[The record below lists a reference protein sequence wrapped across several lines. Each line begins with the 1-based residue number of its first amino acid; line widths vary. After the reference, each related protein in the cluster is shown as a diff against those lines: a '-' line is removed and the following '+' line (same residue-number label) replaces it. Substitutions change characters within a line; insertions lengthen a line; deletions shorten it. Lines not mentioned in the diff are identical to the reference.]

1 MLENNQKICTK
12 CNKILPITNFYKY
25 KDKLR
30 NQCKPC
36 FNSYDTVPKEIK
48 NTNRKIKRAKK
59 REEVFSSIPIL
70 EGEIFKPILGYEN
83 AYKVSNY
90 GRIVSLSKQIN
101 CYQEKL
107 KSFEL
112 CKGYPRVSLWNNGK
126 GKHFFIHRL
135 VAEAFIPNP
144 DNKPHI
150 NHING
155 IKTDYSINNL
165 EWCTPKE
172 NIEHSIRTGLAGTT
186 LHKKTKLNKSG
197 YIGVS
202 YCKLTKKWLSR
213 ITINKKRISLG
224 YFIDVIEAA
233 KAYDK
238 ALDKYLDNTYQRN
251 FPI

>member
-1 MLENNQKICTK
+1 ML
-12 CNKILPITNFYKY
+12 
-25 KDKLR
+25 DKKSKKSKFAKEYR
-30 NQCKPC
+30 FRKRQS
-36 FNSYDTVPKEIK
+36 SYSYIELLD
-48 NTNRKIKRAKK
+48 
-59 REEVFSSIPIL
+59 
-70 EGEIFKPILGYEN
+70 GEIFKPIIGYEN
-83 AYKVSNY
+83 IYKISNY
-90 GRIVSLSKQIN
+90 GRVVSLTKEN

-172 NIEHSIRTGLAGTT
+172 NIEHSIRTGLAGTNSHRK
-186 LHKKTKLNKSG
+186 HKTNKSG
-197 YIGVS
+197 YIGVCFHKS
-202 YCKLTKKWLSR
+202 TKKWRTRLLVNG
-213 ITINKKRISLG
+213 IRISIG
-224 YFIDVIEAA
+224 YYTDVVDAA
-233 KAYDK
+233 KAYDE
-238 ALDKYLDNTYQRN
+238 ALDKYLDDTYQRN